1 MAVFASPLPDGRTIR
16 IQVPHP
22 RLRRYSLGEVNAGHA
37 GSHHMRDWCQCRDA
51 PANVHGLSIGCSVGS
66 ARDSVLGIARVRHVF
81 SKDVYCRVGSVGGQ
95 MREGIVTALDPF
107 NDSDP
112 TC

>member
-1 MAVFASPLPDGRTIR
+1 MQATLARTTC
-16 IQVPHP
+16 VT
-22 RLRRYSLGEVNAGHA
+22 GAN
-37 GSHHMRDWCQCRDA
+37 CRDA
-51 PANVHGLSIGCSVGS
+51 PANVHRLSIGCSVGS
-66 ARDSVLGIARVRHVF
+66 ARDSVMGIARVRHVF
-81 SKDVYCRVGSVGGQ
+81 SKDVYCLVGSVGGQ

>member
-22 RLRRYSLGEVNAGHA
+22 RLCQYSLGEVNAGHA

-66 ARDSVLGIARVRHVF
+66 ARDSVLRIARVRHVF
-81 SKDVYCRVGSVGGQ
+81 SKDVYCLVGSVGGQ
-95 MREGIVTALDPF
+95 MREDIFTALDPF
-107 NDSDP
+107 NDSEP
-112 TC
+112 PC